1 MCMYVCVCVYMCVYM
16 CACMNILN
24 YIHKMTRIES
34 RIDLYS
40 YGQAVGHVIAP
51 FVAMMTSH
59 RHSTRTPGL
68 LRPLKSSGT
77 FEARA
82 QQRHILRRWPRRGKK
97 GPSSVLKKR
106 TNVRARTRTGHKERW
121 GTTRKENRRRK
132 HFEGG
137 PTSRPPKT
145 RSHYEHIKKPQGA
158 IYAGL
163 QSDSFS
169 IYATS
174 TNRDRLFILCLYY
187 SSLPFLLWSHPL
199 SSTSSTFSILLFSGA
214 IVIRYFPSSPLLGSD
229 QSMQDFCVDWLD
241 WGTALP
247 SMGTKTCRQHREQE
261 ATNCCKLKNTNAHL
275 SDRQPSSSS
284 LSRLLL
290 PYSGFLRQCLRLLL
304 YKRIRDTC
312 ILASLYHAILSIFSL
327 ERDAIRGCVWCIR
340 ILITRSDMK

>member
-1 MCMYVCVCVYMCVYM
+1 MCMYERVRVRVWECV
-16 CACMNILN
+16 NILN
-24 YIHKMTRIES
+24 YIHKVTQIES

-51 FVAMMTSH
+51 FVAMMTGH

-137 PTSRPPKT
+137 LTSRPPKT

-158 IYAGL
+158 IYVDL
-163 QSDSFS
+163 RSDSF
-169 IYATS
+169 
-174 TNRDRLFILCLYY
+174 LFHIRHVNKPR
-187 SSLPFLLWSHPL
+187 SSLYPL
-199 SSTSSTFSILLFSGA
+199 SLL
-214 IVIRYFPSSPLLGSD
+214 
-229 QSMQDFCVDWLD
+229 
-241 WGTALP
+241 
-247 SMGTKTCRQHREQE
+247 
-261 ATNCCKLKNTNAHL
+261 
-275 SDRQPSSSS
+275 
-284 LSRLLL
+284 
-290 PYSGFLRQCLRLLL
+290 
-304 YKRIRDTC
+304 
-312 ILASLYHAILSIFSL
+312 
-327 ERDAIRGCVWCIR
+327 
-340 ILITRSDMK
+340 